1 MPVGDS
7 RKSVRAAG
15 CRPFVIRRT
24 TQSEAGALSFVL
36 AIVAGTISG
45 GRCILDILRFILSTT
60 RTTFFAH
67 RLPTVPRGFV
77 SVKKIKSLAFVTGV
91 ARLCSIEAVH
101 RVSRLCRRLLP
112 FLGRVLRIRGQRS
125 TPMFLADLNKPD
137 LARRKNSTRQ
147 RSVQSSR
154 VSPSRYAI
162 PMPANVI
169 ARTSVNG
176 RSCPM

>member
-24 TQSEAGALSFVL
+24 TQSESGALSFVL

-77 SVKKIKSLAFVTGV
+77 SVKKIKSLAFLTGV
-91 ARLCSIEAVH
+91 ACLCSIEGVH
-101 RVSRLCRRLLP
+101 QVSRRCRTLLP

-125 TPMFLADLNKPD
+125 TPMFFVDLNKPD
-137 LARRKNSTRQ
+137 LARRKNSRRQ
-147 RSVQSSR
+147 RSSQSSR
-154 VSPSRYAI
+154 DSPSLNVN
-162 PMPANVI
+162 PMSFSVI
-169 ARTSVNG
+169 AKTSLNG
-176 RSCPM
+176 RNSPK

>member
-1 MPVGDS
+1 MPVWDS
-7 RKSVRAAG
+7 WEIVGATGRH
-15 CRPFVIRRT
+15 PFFVGST
-24 TQSEAGALSFVL
+24 TESKLSALSFVFTT
-36 AIVAGTISG
+36 VARTVSG
-45 GRCILDILRFILSTT
+45 SGCILDILRFILSTT

-125 TPMFLADLNKPD
+125 TPMFFVDLNKPD
-137 LARRKNSTRQ
+137 LARRKNSRRQ
-147 RSVQSSR
+147 RSSQSSR
-154 VSPSRYAI
+154 DSPSLNVN
-162 PMPANVI
+162 PMSFSVI
-169 ARTSVNG
+169 AKTSLNG
-176 RSCPM
+176 RNSPK